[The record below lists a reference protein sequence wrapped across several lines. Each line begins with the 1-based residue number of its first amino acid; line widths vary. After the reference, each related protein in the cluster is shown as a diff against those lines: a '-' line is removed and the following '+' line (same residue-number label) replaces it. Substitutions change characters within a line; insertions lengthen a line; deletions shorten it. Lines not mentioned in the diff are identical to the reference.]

1 MCYQSHFSFLQ
12 RIAQQQTNQTT
23 KMKFFVVFALVIA
36 SALAVP
42 LDSAKDAQI
51 TKLNQEDVR
60 ADGYSFA

>member
-1 MCYQSHFSFLQ
+1 
-12 RIAQQQTNQTT
+12 
-23 KMKFFVVFALVIA
+23 MKFFVVFALVIA

-60 ADGYSFA
+60 ADGYNFA